1 MTSPCP
7 SEGRKVPGRSKS
19 LDRPKREEGLMGGKI
34 SSSSSEGGIN
44 VCDLPDGRIFLGARV
59 YIMEDVSYRIRCV
72 MRNNERLR
80 VMGVLR

>member
-1 MTSPCP
+1 M
-7 SEGRKVPGRSKS
+7 PGGSKS
-19 LDRPKREEGLMGGKI
+19 LDCPERRRADGGKV
-34 SSSSSEGGIN
+34 SSSSSEGGSN
-44 VCDLPDGRIFLGARV
+44 VCDLPDGRILLGARV

>member
-1 MTSPCP
+1 MTSPDPPKGGKCLAEASP
-7 SEGRKVPGRSKS
+7 P
-19 LDRPKREEGLMGGKI
+19 DRPKREEELMGGKVPF
-34 SSSSSEGGIN
+34 SSSEGGIN
-44 VCDLPDGRIFLGARV
+44 VCDLPDGRILLGARV